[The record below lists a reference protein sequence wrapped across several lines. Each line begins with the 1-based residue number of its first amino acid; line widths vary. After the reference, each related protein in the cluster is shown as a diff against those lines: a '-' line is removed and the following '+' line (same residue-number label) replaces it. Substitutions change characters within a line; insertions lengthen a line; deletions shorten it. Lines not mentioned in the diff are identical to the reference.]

1 MARPQADDYG
11 EKQQLIRDRAA
22 ELFAARGFAGA
33 SIADVAAAC
42 GCAKSLIYHY
52 FNSKEE
58 ILFDLLEAH
67 VQALI
72 AGAERAVSAGG
83 GGAEARFRA
92 LVQAHMALY
101 AGARAKHVL
110 LLNELGSLPSVR
122 RTAIVALERR
132 LIDLTSDVLAAL
144 VPALRTRPALRV
156 PVAMSFYGMI
166 NWTHTWYRP
175 EGALPPEALG
185 DLIADLFLRGLPA
198 TIAAQDAD
206 APIAGAR
213 GRNESTT
220 IRDGSAPARLTA
232 AAQSST
238 KDGAPAISTTVPDR
252 SGLSRA
258 STSGTRPRKPRSE
271 AGASRV
277 RVMR

>member
-52 FNSKEE
+52 FDSKEE
-58 ILFDLLEAH
+58 ILSDLLEAH

-72 AGAERAVSAGG
+72 AGAEAAIAMG

-101 AGARAKHVL
+101 VGARAKHIL
-110 LLNELGSLPSVR
+110 LLNELGSLPPAR
-122 RTAIVALERR
+122 KAAIVALERR
-132 LIDLTSDVLAAL
+132 LIGLTADVLVDL
-144 VPALRTRPALRV
+144 VPALGERPALRM

-166 NWTHTWYRP
+166 NWTYTWYRP
-175 EGALPPEALG
+175 EGKLAPATLG
-185 DLIADLFLRGLPA
+185 DLIADLFLSGLPA
-198 TIAAQDAD
+198 TIAAQEAG
-206 APIAGAR
+206 APMAGAR

-220 IRDGSAPARLTA
+220 TREGSAPARFTA
-232 AAQSST
+232 PAQSST
-238 KDGAPAISTTVPDR
+238 KDGAPAISTTAPDR
-252 SGLSRA
+252 SPPSRA
-258 STSGTRPRKPRSE
+258 STSGTRPRKQRSE

>member
-1 MARPQADDYG
+1 MARPRADDYG

-52 FNSKEE
+52 FDSKED
-58 ILFDLLEAH
+58 ILSDLLEAH

-72 AGAERAVSAGG
+72 AGAEAAIAAGG
-83 GGAEARFRA
+83 SAETRFHA
-92 LVQAHMALY
+92 LVQAHMELY
-101 AGARAKHVL
+101 VGARAKHVL
-110 LLNELGSLPSVR
+110 LLNELGSLPPVR
-122 RTAIVALERR
+122 KAAIVGLERR
-132 LIDLTSDVLAAL
+132 LIDLTADVLVDL
-144 VPALRTRPALRV
+144 VPALGKRPALRM

-175 EGALPPEALG
+175 EGPLAPAALG
-185 DLIADLFLRGLPA
+185 DLIAELFLRGLPA
-198 TIAAQDAD
+198 TIAAQAAG
-206 APIAGAR
+206 APTAGAR

-220 IRDGSAPARLTA
+220 IREGSAPARFA
-232 AAQSST
+232 ASAQSST
-238 KDGAPAISTTVPDR
+238 KDGAPAISTTAPDR
-252 SGLSRA
+252 SGLSRD
-258 STSGTRPRKPRSE
+258 STSGTRPRKERPES
-271 AGASRV
+271 GPSRV